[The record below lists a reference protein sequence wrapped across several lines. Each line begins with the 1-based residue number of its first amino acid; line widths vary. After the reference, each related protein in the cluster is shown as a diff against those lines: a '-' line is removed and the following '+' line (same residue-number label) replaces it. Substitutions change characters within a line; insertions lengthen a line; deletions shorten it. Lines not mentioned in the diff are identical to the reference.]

1 MNIIKSI
8 GLGIVNIVA
17 LIAVIGLNLLFAAI
31 GLGLTLVVLVWLI
44 SLFS

>member
-44 SLFS
+44 SLFN